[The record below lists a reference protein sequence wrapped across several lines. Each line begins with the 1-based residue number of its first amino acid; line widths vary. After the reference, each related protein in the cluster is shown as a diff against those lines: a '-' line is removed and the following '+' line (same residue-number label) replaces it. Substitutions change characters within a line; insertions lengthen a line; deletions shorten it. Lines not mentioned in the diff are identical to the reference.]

1 MVNYVLNYSE
11 ADEADDLTAGSKT
24 SSDDAVNDENG
35 SPRPDNELAERDA
48 GNFCTESMR
57 WWTIDAPNIVFLCQ
71 SIFRCFGR
79 AKSKRCQQTQ

>member
-1 MVNYVLNYSE
+1 MVNYLLDYFE

-48 GNFCTESMR
+48 GNFCTEFMR
-57 WWTIDAPNIVFLCQ
+57 W
-71 SIFRCFGR
+71 
-79 AKSKRCQQTQ
+79 